1 MRNALII
8 PNRNGA
14 EHLDRLLP
22 ALAAQSLQPDE
33 VLVVDSASNDDSPA
47 RWREFGARVVGI
59 AATQFNH
66 GGTRRWASTLV
77 DADVLIYMTQDAVPA
92 DRDALRRL
100 HDALFAAPDIG
111 VAYGRQLPHP
121 GASLLSA
128 AARAFNYPPHS
139 RIKRRGDARE
149 LGIKTCFN
157 SDAFAAYRRDAL
169 AAAGGFPADVIGTED
184 TYVAARMLLAGYAV
198 HYAADAQVHHSH
210 EYTPVEEMRRYFDIG
225 TFYRRE
231 SWIGETFGH
240 AGGEG
245 LRFVRDQL
253 DTLAAAGQR
262 WRGAEVVWRSAL
274 KLAGYKLGFLE
285 RHLPSALKRRIS
297 MFPRYWKENSA

>member
-1 MRNALII
+1 MRSALII

-33 VLVVDSASNDDSPA
+33 VLIIDSASGDDSPS
-47 RWREFGARVVGI
+47 RWRTFGARVVAI
-59 AATQFNH
+59 DAARFNH

-92 DRDALRRL
+92 DRDALQRL
-100 HDALFAAPDIG
+100 HDALFAAPDVG

-128 AARAFNYPPHS
+128 AARAFNYPSRS
-139 RIKRRGDARE
+139 RIKRRDDAQE
-149 LGIKTCFN
+149 LGIKTCFS

-169 AAAGGFPADVIGTED
+169 IAVGGFPTDVIGTED
-184 TYVAARMLLAGYAV
+184 TYVAARMLLEGYAV
-198 HYAADAQVHHSH
+198 HYAADACVHHSH
-210 EYTPVEEMRRYFDIG
+210 EYTPIEEMRRYFDIG

-231 SWIGETFGH
+231 SWIADAFGH
-240 AGGEG
+240 AGDEG

-253 DTLAAAGQR
+253 DALAAAGQR

-274 KLAGYKLGFLE
+274 KFAGYKLGFLE
-285 RHLPSALKRRIS
+285 SHLPSALKRRIS
-297 MFPRYWKENSA
+297 MFPRYWEESSA

>member
-1 MRNALII
+1 MRSALII

-14 EHLDRLLP
+14 DHLARLLP

-33 VLVVDSASNDDSPA
+33 VLVVDSASSDGSPA
-47 RWREFGARVVGI
+47 RWRAYGARVVAI
-59 AATQFNH
+59 DAARFNH
-66 GGTRRWASTLV
+66 GGTRRWASTLTQ
-77 DADVLIYMTQDAVPA
+77 ADVLIYMTQDAVPA

-128 AARAFNYPPHS
+128 AGRSFNYPPQS
-139 RIKRRGDARE
+139 RIKRRSDARE
-149 LGIKTCFN
+149 LGIKTCFS

-169 AAAGGFPADVIGTED
+169 FAVGGFPEDVIGSED
-184 TYVAARMLLAGYAV
+184 AWVAARMLLKDYAV

-210 EYTPVEEMRRYFDIG
+210 EYTPIEEMRRYFDIG

-231 SWIGETFGH
+231 SWIAEAFGH

-245 LRFVRDQL
+245 LRFVRDQI
-253 DTLAAAGQR
+253 DALAAAGQR
-262 WRGAEVVWRSAL
+262 WRGIEVVWRSAL

-297 MFPRYWKENSA
+297 MFPRYWEENSA